1 MFKHLTVFFTALVTG
16 SGFALAAA
24 RQHQSGE
31 AAYLQRCAPCHI
43 NTVSGE
49 GGGDERAPTLEA
61 IGFMSRARV
70 RTALTSG
77 SMGTHTEG
85 LSPQTFDELMTFLVP
100 SDSP

>member
-1 MFKHLTVFFTALVTG
+1 MFKHLSVFVAALVMG
-16 SGFALAAA
+16 SGFTLAAQ
-24 RQHQSGE
+24 QHQSGE

-61 IGFMSRARV
+61 IGFMSRERV

-77 SMGTHTEG
+77 SMRTHTEG
-85 LSPQTFDELMTFLVP
+85 LEPQTFKELMLFLVP
-100 SDSP
+100 DDSP